1 MEVPS
6 QQVLQADASQA
17 LVTLTIPSEYLPV
30 QPDAGFDPT
39 AYAVEN
45 GFADAV
51 LEADGALTITM
62 TQRYYDTFRAALYDA
77 IAAQMT
83 QATQTD
89 YLSGLEYSEDFSS
102 ISVQANAAG
111 YRAATDFF
119 RLCWCIWPSPIR
131 RIHQRDFRGALSQ
144 FMTPKP
150 DSHWTRRTVKFQPV
164 KTPFLSKPP
173 PLQSSRDG
181 GLLFHQGA
189 FASGWLG
196 SILNR
201 WIVPLSLR

>member
-1 MEVPS
+1 MRYRDRLFAGLMSLFLLAAPTGCSVSEPEQQITVEVPS

-62 TQRYYDTFRAALYDA
+62 TQRYYDTFRTALHDA
-77 IAAQMT
+77 IAAQMA
-83 QATQTD
+83 QATQAD

-102 ISVQANAAG
+102 ISVQADATG
-111 YRAATDFF
+111 YQTSIDFF
-119 RLCWCIWPSPIR
+119 PSVLVHLAITY
-131 RIHQRDFRGALSQ
+131 QVY
-144 FMTPKP
+144 TPEGLQGC
-150 DSHWTRRTVKFQPV
+150 TVTVYDAETGQP
-164 KTPFLSKPP
+164 LDQAHSEI
-173 PLQSSRDG
+173 S
-181 GLLFHQGA
+181 
-189 FASGWLG
+189 AS
-196 SILNR
+196 
-201 WIVPLSLR
+201 

>member
-1 MEVPS
+1 MRYRDRLFAGLMSLSLLAALTGCSASAPEQQITVEVPS

-45 GFADAV
+45 GF
-51 LEADGALTITM
+51 ADGALTITM

-119 RLCWCIWPSPIR
+119 PSVLV
-131 RIHQRDFRGALSQ
+131 HLAVTYQAY
-144 FMTPKP
+144 TPEGLQGC
-150 DSHWTRRTVKFQPV
+150 TVTVYDAETGQP
-164 KTPFLSKPP
+164 LDQAHSEI
-173 PLQSSRDG
+173 S
-181 GLLFHQGA
+181 
-189 FASGWLG
+189 AS
-196 SILNR
+196 
-201 WIVPLSLR
+201 

>member
-1 MEVPS
+1 MRYRDRLFAGLMSLSLLAALTGCSASAPEQQIAVEVPS

-102 ISVQANAAG
+102 ILRSGQRRRLSGRHGLFSVCA
-111 YRAATDFF
+111 
-119 RLCWCIWPSPIR
+119 
-131 RIHQRDFRGALSQ
+131 
-144 FMTPKP
+144 
-150 DSHWTRRTVKFQPV
+150 
-164 KTPFLSKPP
+164 
-173 PLQSSRDG
+173 
-181 GLLFHQGA
+181 GA
-189 FASGWLG
+189 FGRHLSGVYTRG
-196 SILNR
+196 TSG
-201 WIVPLSLR
+201 VHCHSL

>member
-1 MEVPS
+1 MRYRDRLFAGLMSLSLLAALTGCSASAPEQQIAVEVPS

-119 RLCWCIWPSPIR
+119 PSVLV
-131 RIHQRDFRGALSQ
+131 HLAVTYQAY
-144 FMTPKP
+144 TPEGLQGC
-150 DSHWTRRTVKFQPV
+150 TVTVYDAETGQP
-164 KTPFLSKPP
+164 LDQAHSEI
-173 PLQSSRDG
+173 S
-181 GLLFHQGA
+181 
-189 FASGWLG
+189 AS
-196 SILNR
+196 
-201 WIVPLSLR
+201 

>member
-1 MEVPS
+1 MRYRDRLFAGLMSLSLLAALTGCSASAPEQQIAVEVPS

-17 LVTLTIPSEYLPV
+17 LVTLT
-30 QPDAGFDPT
+30 GFDPT

-119 RLCWCIWPSPIR
+119 PSVLV
-131 RIHQRDFRGALSQ
+131 HLAVTYQAY
-144 FMTPKP
+144 TPEGLQGC
-150 DSHWTRRTVKFQPV
+150 TVTVYDAETGQP
-164 KTPFLSKPP
+164 LDQAHSEI
-173 PLQSSRDG
+173 S
-181 GLLFHQGA
+181 
-189 FASGWLG
+189 AS
-196 SILNR
+196 
-201 WIVPLSLR
+201 